1 MGVGYNISLV
11 AALYHIFAPSQQL
24 HFTPLIYLHSPYDL
38 IMDLSTEKGLPIAK
52 TPRRVTTLSNA
63 AKSSLLLLGL
73 LTLSIISLGGL
84 DYNPLVAFTDGNH
97 PHTLIL
103 KDQCAQVD
111 PITPKKTTPALDQ
124 ILDTISTPAYK
135 ELSIGYLS
143 NAVKIPTVSRDVM
156 GPPGEDSRWEIFF
169 KFAEY
174 LESTFPLVHSSL
186 NLEKV
191 NTHGLLYTWT
201 GKNAAL
207 KPTLLLAHQ
216 DVVPVP
222 ESTIPTW
229 TYPPFSGFFDGTE
242 IWGRGSSDD
251 KNQLIAIFEAVELLL
266 KAEFTPERT
275 VLISLGFDEE
285 SSGYQGAGSL
295 APVILKRYGHHG
307 VATIIDEGSGISKI
321 WGHTFAAPGV
331 AEKGAID
338 VIATV
343 RMPGGHSSIPPPH
356 TSIGVISELI
366 SLVEADTYPTYLD
379 AKNPY
384 YSQMVCGAAH
394 APDFPKSLKKLLSKS
409 SRSHSQGKSCHKKDT
424 LAEEA
429 SKESLATKYLM
440 TTSIA
445 VDVVT
450 GGEKSNALPEESV
463 VTINQRVNIGDSTS
477 LVKSKITRLASKIA
491 TKHNLT
497 LHAFKPANESLTP
510 SSITL
515 STPHELEVAPVTPT
529 TVEGTTAYSVLSG
542 TTRAL
547 YGREMTVSPGIMTGN
562 TDTRF
567 YWDVSDNIFRFA
579 PGFDGAAKGKGGMGK
594 IHTVDESI
602 SVGNHL
608 SATKWFVL
616 FIRNMDE
623 ADLD

>member
-1 MGVGYNISLV
+1 MGAHG
-11 AALYHIFAPSQQL
+11 
-24 HFTPLIYLHSPYDL
+24 
-38 IMDLSTEKGLPIAK
+38 EKGLPTSNA
-52 TPRRVTTLSNA
+52 PRRTTSLSPA
-63 AKSSLLLLGL
+63 LKSA
-73 LTLSIISLGGL
+73 IIAFGIFIF
-84 DYNPLVAFTDGNH
+84 LVASQSGLSYTISPFKKAPH
-97 PHTLIL
+97 PHEIIL
-103 KDQCAQVD
+103 KDRCSQVD

-124 ILDTISTPAYK
+124 ILDTISTPLYK
-135 ELSIGYLS
+135 NVSIEYLS

-156 GPPGEDSRWEIFF
+156 GPPGEDPRWDIFYE
-169 KFAEY
+169 FAAY
-174 LESTFPLVHSSL
+174 LKSAFPLVHSTL
-186 NLEKV
+186 KLEKV

-201 GKNAAL
+201 GSRPAL

-229 TYPPFSGFFDGTE
+229 THPPFSGFYDGTK

-266 KAEFTPERT
+266 KADFSPERT

-285 SSGYQGAGSL
+285 SSGYQGAGTL
-295 APVILKRYGHHG
+295 APVILERYGPQG
-307 VATIIDEGSGISKI
+307 IATIVDEGSGISKI
-321 WGHTFAAPGV
+321 WGHTFASPGV

-338 VIATV
+338 VIATI

-356 TSIGVISELI
+356 TSIGVISELV
-366 SLVEADTYPTYLD
+366 SLVESNTYSTYLD
-379 AKNPY
+379 SKNPF
-384 YSQMVCGAAH
+384 YSQLVCGAAH
-394 APDFPKSLKKLLSKS
+394 APHFPKGLKRLLSKS
-409 SRSHSQGKSCHKKDT
+409 SRSAPKSCHHKDT

-429 SKESLATKYLM
+429 AKESLATKYLM

-445 VDVVT
+445 VDVVV
-450 GGEKSNALPEESV
+450 GGEKSNALPEESI

-477 LVKSKITRLASKIA
+477 LVKSRITHLAKKIA
-491 TKHNLT
+491 AKHNLT

-510 SSITL
+510 SSISL

-529 TVEGTTAYSVLSG
+529 LVNGTTAYSVLSG

-547 YGREMTVSPGIMTGN
+547 YGTDMTVTPGIMTGN

-567 YWDVSDNIFRFA
+567 YWEVSENIFRFA
-579 PGFDGAAKGKGGMGK
+579 PGYDGGSGKGGLGK
-594 IHTVDESI
+594 IHTVDESV
-602 SVGNHL
+602 SVENHL
-608 SATKWFVL
+608 ASTKWFVL

-623 ADLD
+623 AELK